1 MSVAAQRAL
10 RLALDN
16 GRFDPVYYLHGDD
29 EFRKS
34 DAVGK
39 IVEAAVDPATRDF
52 NYDAF
57 RGAEVDAGRLGA
69 SLTLFPVLAARRL
82 VIIRDVNLLKKAA
95 RAELIRYLRSPA
107 HETLLVLVA
116 QSGEKEKVDAEIDA
130 LATSVPF
137 PHLSPDKLPAWIA
150 THAKDKGFELAEGCA
165 ELIAEAVGGDLLHA
179 VGELD
184 KLASYANGRA
194 IQPAD
199 VEAILGVRRGE
210 TLGDLLD
217 AVASRDAAQAARLV
231 APVLAQPKTT
241 GVQIVMFLATQA
253 VAMSWA
259 RAARNTGLPA
269 QRLEQE
275 FFNLMRSGGGFPGRP
290 WGEAAKCWARNLPK
304 WSAADLARGV
314 RLIGAADIALK
325 DTRVSSD
332 EAVLTSLVLSL
343 CVTSGKAEAA

>member
-10 RLALDN
+10 RLAIES
-16 GRFDPVYYLHGDD
+16 GRFDPVYYVHGDD

-34 DAVGK
+34 DAVK
-39 IVEAAVDPATRDF
+39 RIVDAALDASTRDF
-52 NYDAF
+52 NHDAF
-57 RGAEVDAGRLGA
+57 RGSDIDAGRLSA
-69 SLTLFPVLAARRL
+69 SLTSFPVLAARRVVL
-82 VIIRDVNLLKKAA
+82 VRDVNLLKKAA
-95 RAELIRYLRSPA
+95 RAELIRYLKKPA
-107 HETLLVLVA
+107 SETVLVLVV
-116 QSGEKEKVDAEIDA
+116 QPGEKTDTEIES
-130 LATSVPF
+130 LSTSVAF
-137 PHLSPDKLPAWIA
+137 PPLSPDKLPSWI
-150 THAKDKGFELAEGCA
+150 TSHARDKGVELTEGCA

-194 IQPAD
+194 IQAAD

-217 AVASRDAAQAARLV
+217 AVASRDAQRAIRLV

-241 GVQIVMFLATQA
+241 GVQIVMFLATQT
-253 VAMSWA
+253 VAMAWA
-259 RAARNTGLPA
+259 RAARNSGLPA

-275 FFNLMRSGGGFPGRP
+275 FINLMRAGGGFPGRP

-304 WSAADLARGV
+304 WNAQDLARGV
-314 RLIGAADIALK
+314 RSIGAADVALK

-343 CVTSGKAEAA
+343 CVTSSKAEAA

>member
-10 RLALDN
+10 RLAIDT
-16 GRFDPVYYLHGDD
+16 GSFDPVYYLHGDD

-34 DAVGK
+34 DAIGK
-39 IVEAAVDPATRDF
+39 IVAAALDPATRDF

-57 RGAEVDAGRLGA
+57 RGSEADANRLGA
-69 SLTLFPVLAARRL
+69 SLTLFPVLAARRVVVL
-82 VIIRDVNLLKKAA
+82 RDVNLLKKQA
-95 RAELIRYLRSPA
+95 RAELLRYLKNPA
-107 HETLLVLVA
+107 RETLLVLVVQA
-116 QSGEKEKVDAEIDA
+116 GEKTDTEIES
-130 LATSVPF
+130 LSTSVPF
-137 PHLSPDKLPAWIA
+137 PQLAPDKLPAWIA
-150 THAKDKGFELAEGCA
+150 SHAREKGMELTDGCA
-165 ELIAEAVGGDLLHA
+165 ALIAEAVGGDLLHA

-194 IQPAD
+194 IQEAD

-217 AVASRDAAQAARLV
+217 AVAGRDAANAVRLV
-231 APVLAQPKTT
+231 GPVLAQPKTT
-241 GVQIVMFLATQA
+241 GVQIVMLLATQT
-253 VAMSWA
+253 VAMAWA
-259 RAARNTGLPA
+259 RAARSGGLPA

-275 FFNLMRSGGGFPGRP
+275 FFNLMRAGGGFPGRP

-314 RLIGAADIALK
+314 RLLGAADVALK

-343 CVTSGKAEAA
+343 CVAPNHAEAA